1 MPFLFQYLI
10 KFSISLAVLYTFYYV
25 VLRPLTFYQWN
36 RFYLVCYSLL
46 SFVIPF
52 INITEWLAVK
62 DIDNSYLINSIPAV
76 DKLMSHSFN
85 TSSERNI
92 LSAVL
97 SWNFAGLLFLAGAF
111 IMLTR
116 ILYQCLSLRALKRK
130 AVLLKTGDFEFY
142 DVNGPITP
150 FSFANAIFINSR
162 LHSEEEFR
170 KILEHEFVHV
180 KQKHTIDIVV
190 AELICVVNWFNPFAW
205 LIRKSIRQNLEFIAD
220 KNVLDGGI
228 DLRRYQYLL
237 LKVMG
242 LPQYS
247 ITNNFSFSSL
257 KKRITMMNKMKT
269 AKVHLVKFLFV
280 LPLLT
285 VMLLAFRGKIKFKKD
300 ALMLTYAG
308 IIINSRDNHP
318 LKNIVIRELNT
329 NAEIKTD
336 DKGFFKLRVPVIDDN
351 TNLRINILKDNDLKK
366 EVTIRWV
373 KYAPQASESFIGLVS
388 IDNESSG
395 SIKCDKCFVYQDQVV
410 DKNGLFV
417 KDLSYEIVYEK
428 VHSYLE
434 VKNDW
439 QIISRSSKPIIKI
452 KNNLYIFTGVIPSR
466 PGSKED
472 YPSSFVLMNI
482 KENPV
487 IYLNGALSGIES
499 VNATV
504 ERVAIKQIDRLD
516 KETSLKKYGNSA
528 EVIDVTTYSGV
539 GTDTIP
545 GAPVPPAP
553 AKPDIKHFPVE
564 PQPPASPALAVQPEP
579 VADPVAALPPLLPS
593 PVPSLKAKPVKAP
606 AAPVFPVTVVKKI
619 TVIKNISYNKQGK
632 TITQKQAVTFKAP
645 VTINV
650 PVKRVNTTDTIIP
663 KQSVKVINQPGS
675 NEPLYIVD
683 GIMLPKGKDIQHI
696 DPNLIKEINILKDAN
711 AIALYGDKAKNGV
724 VQVKTKEKYVADDS
738 VSITA
743 SKIVLSNIKDIKS
756 LIIVDG
762 LETSKEKLSAIDP
775 NFIKSISILKDKS
788 ATTLYGEKGKD
799 GVIIVTTKKTL

>member
-10 KFSISLAVLYTFYYV
+10 KFSISLAVLYIFYYL

-52 INITEWLAVK
+52 INITEWLTVK

-76 DKLMSHSFN
+76 DKLTFHSFN

-111 IMLTR
+111 IMLIR
-116 ILYQCLSLRALKRK
+116 ILYQYLSLRALKRK

-162 LHSEEEFR
+162 LHSEEEFQ

-190 AELICVVNWFNPFAW
+190 AELICVVNWFNPFGW

-228 DLRRYQYLL
+228 DPRRYQYLL

-285 VMLLAFRGKIKFKKD
+285 VMLLAFRDARQKYGKD
-300 ALMLTYAG
+300 A
-308 IIINSRDNHP
+308 
-318 LKNIVIRELNT
+318 
-329 NAEIKTD
+329 
-336 DKGFFKLRVPVIDDN
+336 
-351 TNLRINILKDNDLKK
+351 
-366 EVTIRWV
+366 
-373 KYAPQASESFIGLVS
+373 
-388 IDNESSG
+388 
-395 SIKCDKCFVYQDQVV
+395 
-410 DKNGLFV
+410 
-417 KDLSYEIVYEK
+417 EIV
-428 VHSYLE
+428 
-434 VKNDW
+434 D
-439 QIISRSSKPIIKI
+439 I
-452 KNNLYIFTGVIPSR
+452 
-466 PGSKED
+466 
-472 YPSSFVLMNI
+472 
-482 KENPV
+482 
-487 IYLNGALSGIES
+487 
-499 VNATV
+499 
-504 ERVAIKQIDRLD
+504 
-516 KETSLKKYGNSA
+516 
-528 EVIDVTTYSGV
+528 TTYSEMGS
-539 GTDTIP
+539 DTIP
-545 GAPVPPAP
+545 RAPVPPDAP
-553 AKPDIKHFPVE
+553 AVITAENLLVAPLPPVS
-564 PQPPASPALAVQPEP
+564 PVQAQSVKVPAAPPPPPAF
-579 VADPVAALPPLLPS
+579 
-593 PVPSLKAKPVKAP
+593 KAKPVKAP
-606 AAPVFPVTVVKKI
+606 VAPVSPVTAIKKI

-632 TITQKQAVTFKAP
+632 TNTQRQAVTFKAP

-650 PVKRVNTTDTIIP
+650 PVKRVITADTIIP
-663 KQSVKVINQPGS
+663 KQSVKIINQSGS
-675 NEPLYIVD
+675 NQPIYIVD

-696 DPNLIKEINILKDAN
+696 DPTSIKEVNILKDAK

-724 VQVKTKEKYVADDS
+724 VLVKTKEKYVADDS

-799 GVIIVTTKKTL
+799 GVIIVTTKKAL